1 MGALST
7 SHSSDNAAG
16 NSNYP
21 LDSNTF
27 KSNGFTGS
35 SFAAA
40 QVTGLLACLLQIRQN
55 LTQAECLQFLKDNA
69 QNNRLQ
75 DDTSGTP
82 ANDYANGTALHGAAN
97 RFLKQPFN
105 GSIAFGFR

>member
-1 MGALST
+1 MGNNTYTLSQLKKI
-7 SHSSDNAAG
+7 D
-16 NSNYP
+16 
-21 LDSNTF
+21 
-27 KSNGFTGS
+27 KI
-35 SFAAA
+35 
-40 QVTGLLACLLQIRQN
+40 VV
-55 LTQAECLQFLKDNA
+55 KDNV